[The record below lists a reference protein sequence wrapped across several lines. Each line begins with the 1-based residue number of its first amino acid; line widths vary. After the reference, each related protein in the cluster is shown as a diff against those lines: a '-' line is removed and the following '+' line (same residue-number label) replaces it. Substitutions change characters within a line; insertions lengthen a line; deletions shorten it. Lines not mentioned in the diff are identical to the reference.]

1 MGIYHRPC
9 DHSSSHS
16 KPNWLTFW
24 YFGSIIN
31 TYTQKGTKM
40 KELETKAA
48 GGFAYAAAQD
58 AQRQNSNNKSTY
70 SQEQIRRALTV
81 RDLLDS
87 AFSYTNLYINYRKK
101 FIAVKAEG
109 ARARDAMAKEVVDL
123 FETNG
128 YLVAQTPQGMIVRIV
143 R

>member
-1 MGIYHRPC
+1 
-9 DHSSSHS
+9 
-16 KPNWLTFW
+16 
-24 YFGSIIN
+24 
-31 TYTQKGTKM
+31 M
-40 KELETKAA
+40 KELDTKDA
-48 GGFAYAAAQD
+48 GQFAFAAALD

-70 SQEQIRRALTV
+70 TQEQVRRALTV

-87 AFSYTNLYINYRKK
+87 AFSYKSLYINYRKK

-109 ARARDAMAKEVVDL
+109 ARARDSMAREVVQL

-128 YLVAQTPQGMIVRIV
+128 YDVAQSPQGLIVRIA